1 MLLSGA
7 LCHAN
12 GRALNDRVDGQWQTM
27 SIAELVHRVS
37 CLAAALSERVHKHG
51 VCVGVLAVPSSDW
64 MAADMAIMLAG
75 HVSVPFFVDFSEAH
89 FEYKVEDTGMKTIFV
104 FGPALWARFLPFAD
118 RFDLV
123 ITDQHTPALPT
134 SVHVDA
140 LCTEGAEALA
150 SNPELVQRL
159 LNGVSPDDLA
169 AIIYTSGSTGK
180 PKGVELTHRSLV
192 SQLHDIVRC
201 FPFAACK
208 DRALTLLP
216 VAHSFER
223 IIIYFYMA
231 QGMCI
236 HFVDDIHNVSQLMKE
251 VRPNM
256 MTVVPR
262 LLEKIYAGIHEK
274 TAALSGP
281 KGHLARWM
289 LGRASRSFD
298 KGEKFSLLNTV
309 ADRLVGSKVCKM
321 FGGQLQSLVVG
332 GAHMPD
338 ELNHFFVRV
347 GIPLYEGYGL
357 TEAAPVVSTNYRLRR
372 RIGTVGQALESVEI
386 TVTPE
391 GEILARGPNIMRGYH
406 NMPEETAQVIDRDGW
421 LHTGD
426 IGRIDE
432 DGFLTIE
439 ARQKELFKTSTGEI
453 VYPGSIEQALCR
465 SVLVDIACVIA
476 EARRFTSCLLFIARS
491 VLSRMKRLH
500 GAEDKTDDA
509 FLCSSVVQTAIESL
523 IQRVNRDLDHWEE
536 IHGYALL
543 LEAPSVE
550 NGEMTSTLKIRRRAV
565 ETHYKALIDQLYDT
579 STMMEDH
586 HEFAIGHC

>member
-1 MLLSGA
+1 MLLNGA

-27 SIAELVHRVS
+27 SIVDLVHRVS
-37 CLAAALSERVHKHG
+37 CLAAALNERVHEHG

-140 LCTEGAEALA
+140 LCTEGAEKLA
-150 SNPELVQRL
+150 SNPELVQQL

-180 PKGVELTHRSLV
+180 PKGVELTHLSLV

-201 FPFAACK
+201 FPFVACK

-251 VRPNM
+251 VRPSM

-262 LLEKIYAGIHEK
+262 LLEKIYAGIHEE

-289 LGRASRSFD
+289 FGRASRSFAKD
-298 KGEKFSLLNTV
+298 EKFSLLNTV

-476 EARRFTSCLLFIARS
+476 EARRFTSCLLFIARN

-500 GAEDKTDDA
+500 GAEDKTDNA
-509 FLCSSVVQTAIESL
+509 FLCSSVMQTAIESL
-523 IQRVNRDLDHWEE
+523 IQRVNQDLDHWEE

-543 LEAPSVE
+543 LETPSVE
-550 NGEMTSTLKIRRRAV
+550 NCEMTSTLKIRRRAV
-565 ETHYKALIDQLYDT
+565 EAHYKELIDQLYDT